1 MIYCSE
7 DKNNENIIRALMGCF
22 CRFVN
27 ELEHKE
33 LLQLG
38 CRYTSN
44 ERESPTLAKLDHVLC
59 TLD

>member
-1 MIYCSE
+1 
-7 DKNNENIIRALMGCF
+7 MGCF
-22 CRFVN
+22 RRFVN

-44 ERESPTLAKLDHVLC
+44 YTSTKGSHPTLAKLDHVLC

>member
-1 MIYCSE
+1 
-7 DKNNENIIRALMGCF
+7 MGCF
-22 CRFVN
+22 RRFVN